1 METNIRIA
9 LNEIKIKESSIKPWF
24 TEPEGRPD
32 SWLEIQKRN
41 GLTCKVF
48 NNLLVEYRE
57 AIVTSEEP
65 LYNDIHLTIAIL
77 ENDAQS
83 RTTFKLVPFAWP
95 NEATHNVTEEMLFC
109 IVETF
114 LTKFAKFFK
123 FGTQLLNL
131 PGLDGAT
138 YSEALVET
146 PGPKNKQ
153 DNTPVINNILETV
166 LKHYGIEKFT
176 PKMDTRKAK
185 DIALLQAKFF
195 ADLSYADIKILLS
208 SKAHPSR
215 RLKELLNMCIYQ
227 PEEFKILLENNPFPE
242 LTYQNILT
250 KLNISILDLC

>member
-9 LNEIKIKESSIKPWF
+9 LNEIKIKESSIKHLF
-24 TEPEGRPD
+24 TEPEGQPD
-32 SWLEIQKRN
+32 SWLEIEKRN

-48 NNLLVEYRE
+48 NNLAVEYRE

-65 LYNDIHLTIAIL
+65 LFKDIHLTIAVL
-77 ENDAQS
+77 ENSEQS
-83 RTTFKLVPFAWP
+83 RLTFKFIPFSYP
-95 NEATHNVTEEMLFC
+95 NAATISVTEEMVFC

-138 YSEALVET
+138 YSEALIET

-153 DNTPVINNILETV
+153 DTTPVINNILETV

-176 PKMDTRKAK
+176 SKMETRKAK

-195 ADLSYADIKILLS
+195 AGLSYADIKILLS

-227 PEEFKILLENNPFPE
+227 PEEFKVLLENNPFPE

-250 KLNISILDLC
+250 KLNISILELC

>member
-1 METNIRIA
+1 M
-9 LNEIKIKESSIKPWF
+9 
-24 TEPEGRPD
+24 
-32 SWLEIQKRN
+32 
-41 GLTCKVF
+41 
-48 NNLLVEYRE
+48 
-57 AIVTSEEP
+57 
-65 LYNDIHLTIAIL
+65 TIAIL
-77 ENDAQS
+77 ENGEQS
-83 RTTFKLVPFAWP
+83 QTTFKLIPVGVP
-95 NEATHNVTEEMLFC
+95 NETNQNVTEEMVFC
-109 IVETF
+109 VVETF

-138 YSEALVET
+138 YSETLIET

-153 DNTPVINNILETV
+153 DNTSIINSILDTV

-227 PEEFKILLENNPFPE
+227 PKEFKILLENNPFPE
-242 LTYQNILT
+242 LTYPNILT
-250 KLNISILDLC
+250 KLNISILE

>member
-1 METNIRIA
+1 MKTDIRIA

-24 TEPEGRPD
+24 TEPELRPG
-32 SWLEIQKRN
+32 SWQEVQKIYGVTR
-41 GLTCKVF
+41 KVF
-48 NNLLVEYRE
+48 NNLAIEYHK
-57 AIVTSEEP
+57 AYGTSEEA
-65 LYNDIHLTIAIL
+65 LYNDIRLTIAIL
-77 ENDAQS
+77 ENGEQS
-83 RTTFKLVPFAWP
+83 QTTFKLIPVGVP
-95 NEATHNVTEEMLFC
+95 NETNQNVTEEMVFC
-109 IVETF
+109 VVETF

-138 YSEALVET
+138 YSETLIET

-153 DNTPVINNILETV
+153 DNTSIINSILETV

-227 PEEFKILLENNPFPE
+227 PKEFKILLENNPFPE

-250 KLNISILDLC
+250 KLNISILE

>member
-1 METNIRIA
+1 METNIHIA

-24 TEPEGRPD
+24 TE
-32 SWLEIQKRN
+32 LENHPN

-48 NNLLVEYRE
+48 NNL
-57 AIVTSEEP
+57 AIKYHKVNVISDEP
-65 LYNDIHLTIAIL
+65 LYNDIRLTIAII
-77 ENDAQS
+77 ENGEQL
-83 RTTFKLVPFAWP
+83 RTTFKLIPFEQT
-95 NEATHNVTEEMLFC
+95 NEITQNVTEEMVFC

-114 LTKFAKFFK
+114 LTKFAKVFK

-138 YSEALVET
+138 YSEALIET

-153 DNTPVINNILETV
+153 DNTLVINNILETV

-176 PKMDTRKAK
+176 SKMDTRKAK
-185 DIALLQAKFF
+185 DIALLHAKFF
-195 ADLSYADIKILLS
+195 ANLSYADIKILLS

-250 KLNISILDLC
+250 KLNISIFDLC

>member
-24 TEPEGRPD
+24 IEPKGRPD
-32 SWLEIQKRN
+32 SWLEIQKRH

-48 NNLLVEYRE
+48 NNILVEYCE

-65 LYNDIHLTIAIL
+65 LYNDIQLTIAIL
-77 ENDAQS
+77 ENGEQS
-83 RTTFKLVPFAWP
+83 RMTFKLVPFEYP
-95 NEATHNVTEEMLFC
+95 NGATRNVTEEMVFC

-153 DNTPVINNILETV
+153 DNTSLINNILDTV

-195 ADLSYADIKILLS
+195 AYLSYADIKILLS

-227 PEEFKILLENNPFPE
+227 PEEFKTLLENNPFPE

-250 KLNISILDLC
+250 KLNISTLDLC